1 MKITGLSKVLVVE
14 DYSSIEI
21 NHHSSKTNTSIMK
34 SLHLTIL
41 MIILTICMSCQ
52 NSNPSN
58 QTNNQNDSSNATAAD
73 TAMLAAAYDQ
83 YKEESITKKRFK
95 HADLEPL
102 LHKLT
107 ANPQFKLHRLGQS
120 VQKRNIYQLE
130 YGSGPKKVMLWSQM
144 HGDESTATMALLDI
158 FNFLAGQDDGFDTVR
173 NLIRENT
180 HLYFIPMLNPDGAEI
195 FNRRNA
201 MAIDINRDARSGTT
215 PEGKILIEAAK
226 TVQPEYGFNLHDQQP
241 YYSAGY
247 SKTPATIS
255 FLAPAYNYERDT
267 NEVRAD
273 AMRLIVGM
281 NQLLQHYIPNGVAK
295 YDDTHE
301 PRGFGDNFQK
311 WGARTV
317 LIESGGYPNDPEKQ
331 FIRKLNFFI
340 ILNGLI
346 DIATDNYKN
355 YSAKD
360 YMSIPENTSKH
371 HDLLI
376 RNLTYQSDTLQ
387 YKTDLGINQN
397 QYTLDKGNYY
407 VRGIVADV
415 GDLLESAG
423 YEELD
428 ADGLTMTPGK
438 VYEETF
444 ETIQDISAD
453 HAWDLIQQGY
463 YAVRLE
469 NMPEER
475 AHNLPLLVLNEAN
488 PPGGGMHLGMAA
500 NFFLSKGSR
509 LQYAVINGYLIDLNN
524 KTERKFKQYVR

>member
-1 MKITGLSKVLVVE
+1 MSRTMKNIYLIFV
-14 DYSSIEI
+14 
-21 NHHSSKTNTSIMK
+21 
-34 SLHLTIL
+34 
-41 MIILTICMSCQ
+41 ILTICMSCQ
-52 NSNPSN
+52 NANET
-58 QTNNQNDSSNATAAD
+58 QQNNGENSSSNAQAAD
-73 TAMLAAAYDQ
+73 TAMLAQAYEQ
-83 YKEESITKKRFK
+83 YKDASITKKRFK
-95 HADLEPL
+95 HSDLEPL

-107 ANPQFKLHRLGQS
+107 ANPQFKLHRLGAS
-120 VQKRNIYQLE
+120 VQKRNIYQVE
-130 YGSGPKKVMLWSQM
+130 YGAGPKKVMLWSQM

-158 FNFLAGQDDGFDTVR
+158 FNFLAAEGDEFDTVR
-173 NLIRENT
+173 NLIRDNT

-215 PEGKILIEAAK
+215 PEGKILIDAAK
-226 TVQPEYGFNLHDQQP
+226 NVQPEYGFNLHDQQP

-281 NQLLQHYIPNGVAK
+281 NKLLQHYIPNGVAK

-331 FIRKLNFFI
+331 YIRKLNFLI

-346 DIATDNYKN
+346 DIASDNYKKYQAN
-355 YSAKD
+355 EYD
-360 YMSIPENTSKH
+360 SIPENTSKH
-371 HDLLI
+371 HDLLV

-397 QYTLDKGNYY
+397 PYSLDEGNYY

-423 YEELD
+423 YQEID
-428 ADGLTMTPGK
+428 AEGFTMTPGK
-438 VYEETF
+438 VYEKTF
-444 ETIQDISAD
+444 DTIDEISQD
-453 HAWDLIQQGY
+453 HAWDLVKQGY
-463 YAVRLE
+463 YAVRIE
-469 NMPEER
+469 DMPEDPR
-475 AHNLPLLVLNEAN
+475 HNLPLLVLKDAT

-524 KTERKFKQYVR
+524 IGDQEFNQYVR

>member
-1 MKITGLSKVLVVE
+1 
-14 DYSSIEI
+14 
-21 NHHSSKTNTSIMK
+21 
-34 SLHLTIL
+34 
-41 MIILTICMSCQ
+41 MSCQ
-52 NSNPSN
+52 NKNST
-58 QTNNQNDSSNATAAD
+58 QQNNDVNNSSDAQAAD
-73 TAMLAAAYDQ
+73 TAMLAEAYEQ
-83 YKEESITKKRFK
+83 YKETSITKKRFK

-102 LHKLT
+102 LHRLT
-107 ANPQFKLHRLGQS
+107 ANPQFKLHRLGES
-120 VQKRNIYQLE
+120 VQKRNIYQVE
-130 YGSGPKKVMLWSQM
+130 YGTGPKKVMLWSQM

-158 FNFLAGQDDGFDTVR
+158 FNFLAAEGDGFDTVR
-173 NLIRENT
+173 NLIRDNT

-215 PEGKILIEAAK
+215 PEGKILIDAAK
-226 TVQPEYGFNLHDQQP
+226 NVQPDYGFNLHDQQP

-247 SKTPATIS
+247 NKTPATIS

-273 AMRLIVGM
+273 AMRMIVGM
-281 NQLLQHYIPNGVAK
+281 NKLLQNYIPDGVAK

-331 FIRKLNFFI
+331 YIRKLNFFI

-346 DIATDNYKN
+346 DIATDNYKH
-355 YSAKD
+355 YSAGEYD
-360 YMSIPENTSKH
+360 SIPENTSKH
-371 HDLLI
+371 HDLVI
-376 RNLTYQSDTLQ
+376 RNLTYQSDTLR

-397 QYTLDKGNYY
+397 TYSLDDGDYY

-423 YEELD
+423 YKEID
-428 ADGLTMTPGK
+428 ADGFTMTSGK
-438 VYEETF
+438 VYEKTF
-444 ETIQDISAD
+444 ATLNQLSSDQ
-453 HAWDLIQQGY
+453 AWELVKQGY
-463 YAVRLE
+463 YAVRIE
-469 NMPEER
+469 EMPDDR
-475 AHNLPLLVLNEAN
+475 AYSLPLLVLTDGN

-500 NFFLSKGSR
+500 NFFLSKGGR

-524 KTERKFKQYVR
+524 TAEQEFKQYVR

>member
-1 MKITGLSKVLVVE
+1 MKNICL
-14 DYSSIEI
+14 II
-21 NHHSSKTNTSIMK
+21 A
-34 SLHLTIL
+34 
-41 MIILTICMSCQ
+41 ILTICMSCQ
-52 NSNPSN
+52 NKNAT
-58 QTNNQNDSSNATAAD
+58 QQNNDVNNSSNAQAAD
-73 TAMLAAAYDQ
+73 TAMLAKAYEQ
-83 YKEESITKKRFK
+83 YKETSITKKRFK

-102 LHKLT
+102 LHRLT
-107 ANPQFKLHRLGQS
+107 ANPQFKLHRLGES
-120 VQKRNIYQLE
+120 VQKRNIYQVE
-130 YGSGPKKVMLWSQM
+130 YGTGPKKVMLWSQM

-158 FNFLAGQDDGFDTVR
+158 FNFLAAEGDGFDTVR
-173 NLIRENT
+173 NLIRDNT

-215 PEGKILIEAAK
+215 PEGKILIDAAK
-226 TVQPEYGFNLHDQQP
+226 NVQPDYGFNLHDQQP

-247 SKTPATIS
+247 NKTPATIS

-273 AMRLIVGM
+273 AMRMIVGM
-281 NQLLQHYIPNGVAK
+281 NKLLQNYIPDGVAK

-331 FIRKLNFFI
+331 YIRKLNFFI

-346 DIATDNYKN
+346 DIATDNYKH
-355 YSAKD
+355 YSAGEYD
-360 YMSIPENTSKH
+360 SIPENTSKH
-371 HDLLI
+371 HDLVI
-376 RNLTYQSDTLQ
+376 RNLTYQSDTLR

-397 QYTLDKGNYY
+397 TYSLDDGDYY

-423 YEELD
+423 YKEID
-428 ADGLTMTPGK
+428 ADGFTMTPGK
-438 VYEETF
+438 VYEKTF
-444 ETIQDISAD
+444 ATLNQLSSDQ
-453 HAWDLIQQGY
+453 AWELVKQGY
-463 YAVRLE
+463 YAVRIE
-469 NMPEER
+469 EMPDDR
-475 AHNLPLLVLNEAN
+475 AYSLPLLVLTDGN

-500 NFFLSKGSR
+500 NFFLSKGGR

-524 KTERKFKQYVR
+524 TAEQEFKQYVR

>member
-1 MKITGLSKVLVVE
+1 MKNICF
-14 DYSSIEI
+14 
-21 NHHSSKTNTSIMK
+21 
-34 SLHLTIL
+34 
-41 MIILTICMSCQ
+41 IIASLTICMSCQ
-52 NSNPSN
+52 NKISS
-58 QTNNQNDSSNATAAD
+58 QQNNDVNNSANAQAAD
-73 TAMLAAAYDQ
+73 TAMLAEAYEQ
-83 YKEESITKKRFK
+83 YKEPSITKKRFK

-102 LHKLT
+102 LHRLT
-107 ANPQFKLHRLGQS
+107 ANPQFKLHRLGES
-120 VQKRNIYQLE
+120 VQKRNIYQVE
-130 YGSGPKKVMLWSQM
+130 YGTGPKKVMLWSQM

-158 FNFLAGQDDGFDTVR
+158 FNFLAAEGDGFDTVR
-173 NLIRENT
+173 NLIRDNT

-215 PEGKILIEAAK
+215 PEGKILIDAAK
-226 TVQPEYGFNLHDQQP
+226 NVQPDYGFNLHDQQP

-247 SKTPATIS
+247 NKTPATIS

-281 NQLLQHYIPNGVAK
+281 NKLLQQYIPNGVAK

-317 LIESGGYPNDPEKQ
+317 LIESGGYPDDPEKQ
-331 FIRKLNFFI
+331 HIRKLNFFI

-346 DIATDNYKN
+346 DIATDNYRH
-355 YSAKD
+355 YSAGEYD
-360 YMSIPENTSKH
+360 SIPENTSKH

-397 QYTLDKGNYY
+397 TYSLDEGNYY

-423 YEELD
+423 YKEID
-428 ADGLTMTPGK
+428 ADGFTITPGK
-438 VYEETF
+438 VYEKTF
-444 ETIQDISAD
+444 ATLNQLSSDQ
-453 HAWDLIQQGY
+453 AWDLVKQGY
-463 YAVRLE
+463 YAVRVE
-469 NMPEER
+469 KMPDDR
-475 AHNLPLLVLNEAN
+475 AHGLPLLVLTDGN

-500 NFFLSKGSR
+500 NFFLSKGGR
-509 LQYAVINGYLIDLNN
+509 LQYAVINGYLIDLND
-524 KTERKFKQYVR
+524 KAEQEFKQYVR

>member
-1 MKITGLSKVLVVE
+1 MKNICL
-14 DYSSIEI
+14 II
-21 NHHSSKTNTSIMK
+21 A
-34 SLHLTIL
+34 
-41 MIILTICMSCQ
+41 ILTICMSCQ
-52 NSNPSN
+52 NKNST
-58 QTNNQNDSSNATAAD
+58 QQNNDVNNSSDAQAAD
-73 TAMLAAAYDQ
+73 TAMLAEAYEQ
-83 YKEESITKKRFK
+83 YKETSITKKRFK

-102 LHKLT
+102 LHRLT
-107 ANPQFKLHRLGQS
+107 ANPQFKLHRLGES
-120 VQKRNIYQLE
+120 VQKRNIYQVE
-130 YGSGPKKVMLWSQM
+130 YGTGPKKVMLWSQM

-158 FNFLAGQDDGFDTVR
+158 FNFLAAEGDGFDTVR
-173 NLIRENT
+173 NLIRDNT

-215 PEGKILIEAAK
+215 PEGKILIDAAK
-226 TVQPEYGFNLHDQQP
+226 NVQPDYGFNLHDQQP

-247 SKTPATIS
+247 NKTPATIS

-273 AMRLIVGM
+273 AMRMIVGM
-281 NQLLQHYIPNGVAK
+281 NKLLQNYIPDGVAK

-331 FIRKLNFFI
+331 YIRKLNFFI

-346 DIATDNYKN
+346 DIATDNYKH
-355 YSAKD
+355 YSAGEYD
-360 YMSIPENTSKH
+360 SIPENTSKH
-371 HDLLI
+371 HDLVI
-376 RNLTYQSDTLQ
+376 RNLTYQSDTLR

-397 QYTLDKGNYY
+397 TYSLDDGDYY

-423 YEELD
+423 YKEID
-428 ADGLTMTPGK
+428 ADGFTMTSGK
-438 VYEETF
+438 VYEKTF
-444 ETIQDISAD
+444 ATLNQLSSDQ
-453 HAWDLIQQGY
+453 AWELVKQGY
-463 YAVRLE
+463 YAVRIE
-469 NMPEER
+469 EMPDDR
-475 AHNLPLLVLNEAN
+475 AYSLPLLVLTDGN

-500 NFFLSKGSR
+500 NFFLSKGGR

-524 KTERKFKQYVR
+524 TAEQEFKQYVR

>member
-1 MKITGLSKVLVVE
+1 
-14 DYSSIEI
+14 
-21 NHHSSKTNTSIMK
+21 
-34 SLHLTIL
+34 
-41 MIILTICMSCQ
+41 MSCQ
-52 NSNPSN
+52 NKISS
-58 QTNNQNDSSNATAAD
+58 QQNNDVNNSANAQATD
-73 TAMLAAAYDQ
+73 TAMLAEAYEQ
-83 YKEESITKKRFK
+83 YKEPSITKKRFK

-102 LHKLT
+102 LHRLT
-107 ANPQFKLHRLGQS
+107 ANPQFKLHRLGES
-120 VQKRNIYQLE
+120 VQKRNIYQVE
-130 YGSGPKKVMLWSQM
+130 YGTGPKKVMLWSQM

-158 FNFLAGQDDGFDTVR
+158 FNFLAAEGDGFDTVR
-173 NLIRENT
+173 NLIRDNT

-215 PEGKILIEAAK
+215 PEGKILIDAAK
-226 TVQPEYGFNLHDQQP
+226 NVQPDYGFNLHDQQP

-247 SKTPATIS
+247 NKTPATIS

-281 NQLLQHYIPNGVAK
+281 NKLLQQYIPNGVAK

-317 LIESGGYPNDPEKQ
+317 LIESGGYPDDPEKQ
-331 FIRKLNFFI
+331 HIRKLNFFI

-346 DIATDNYKN
+346 DIATDNYRH
-355 YSAKD
+355 YSAGEYD
-360 YMSIPENTSKH
+360 SIPENTSKH

-397 QYTLDKGNYY
+397 TYSLDEGNYY

-423 YEELD
+423 YKEID
-428 ADGLTMTPGK
+428 ADGFTITPGK
-438 VYEETF
+438 VYEKTF
-444 ETIQDISAD
+444 ATLNQLSSDQ
-453 HAWDLIQQGY
+453 AWDLVKQGY
-463 YAVRLE
+463 YAVRVE
-469 NMPEER
+469 KMPDDR
-475 AHNLPLLVLNEAN
+475 AHGLPLLVLTDGN

-500 NFFLSKGSR
+500 NFFLSKGGR
-509 LQYAVINGYLIDLNN
+509 LQYAVINGYLIDLND
-524 KTERKFKQYVR
+524 KAEQEFKQYVR